1 MRSALGASASGL
13 DSAPRCTS
21 RSMMKRRSPRSS
33 QPAEALVQR
42 HRAARGVS
50 ACNVRSG
57 ETARLRRGE
66 RHVGAQVAR
75 EARVAHARVG
85 SNEFRTNRKKVRMR
99 TSKPFHATLPWL
111 DDAEMSRLRA
121 WAWQDS
127 AASSLAREDDVAIW
141 RATEERARTREAFLR
156 SVRSTLK
163 RLASA
168 SRAPQRLRHVTAER
182 SVASPRRRR

>member
-1 MRSALGASASGL
+1 
-13 DSAPRCTS
+13 
-21 RSMMKRRSPRSS
+21 
-33 QPAEALVQR
+33 
-42 HRAARGVS
+42 
-50 ACNVRSG
+50 
-57 ETARLRRGE
+57 
-66 RHVGAQVAR
+66 
-75 EARVAHARVG
+75 
-85 SNEFRTNRKKVRMR
+85 MR

-163 RLASA
+163 RLAIDVSRLKGRWLVLA
-168 SRAPQRLRHVTAER
+168 DEGSVALPQPLPPPDAPMLAIDAGEPAVLNVKVIALGNSLGRARAPSRLQVLKH
-182 SVASPRRRR
+182 